1 MSANDRQINGTHYQG
16 SVQTWDYILAHDLGF
31 LEGNVIKYVTRFR
44 KKNGIQDLE
53 KARHY
58 LDKLIESEQ
67 SANPSAT
74 DTHSCSLFCDEPAC
88 IKSQRDELRES
99 LFERE
104 WQTLTVDELERLTEK
119 YVDNDGAVD
128 SFDLDILLEEFETML
143 KGKNAWVVT
152 TTNSKKPSTTTGAKR
167 KPTKSL

>member
-1 MSANDRQINGTHYQG
+1 M
-16 SVQTWDYILAHDLGF
+16 
-31 LEGNVIKYVTRFR
+31 
-44 KKNGIQDLE
+44 
-53 KARHY
+53 
-58 LDKLIESEQ
+58 
-67 SANPSAT
+67 T

-104 WQTLTVDELERLTEK
+104 WQTLTVDELGKLTEK
-119 YVDNDGAVD
+119 YVDLDGAVD

-152 TTNSKKPSTTTGAKR
+152 TINTKELSTMNGEPPKL
-167 KPTKSL
+167 TKSL

>member
-1 MSANDRQINGTHYQG
+1 M
-16 SVQTWDYILAHDLGF
+16 
-31 LEGNVIKYVTRFR
+31 
-44 KKNGIQDLE
+44 
-53 KARHY
+53 
-58 LDKLIESEQ
+58 
-67 SANPSAT
+67 T

-104 WQTLTVDELERLTEK
+104 WQTLTVDERDNIAKK
-119 YVDNDGAVD
+119 YIDRDGAID

-152 TTNSKKPSTTTGAKR
+152 TINTKKLSTTTGECLR
-167 KPTKSL
+167 LTKYL